1 MKAFYLVKFL
11 SLNIIDRIDLLQF
24 LERID
29 FHDILLTDRLY
40 NDLVIFSPSSLFQKE
55 IPTI

>member
-40 NDLVIFSPSSLFQKE
+40 NDLVIGQLF
-55 IPTI
+55 TTSANLAA